1 MNLYEK
7 RGRNGKGQIMFAGPN
22 GTGSEYIQM
31 NGSGVSQN
39 GMINH
44 QQRGNTQI
52 VGTESM

>member
-22 GTGSEYIQM
+22 GSGSEYIQM

-44 QQRGNTQI
+44 HQRGNTQI